1 MIITKTPYRI
11 SFFGGGTDYPSWYS
25 GHGGAVLSTTI
36 DKYCYVSCR
45 YLPPFFNIKHRIVWS
60 HIETVSTLAEILH
73 PAVRESLKWMDFD
86 DTVGLEIHH
95 QGDLPARSG
104 MGSSSSFAVG
114 LIKCLSALKGQM
126 ITKHDLAL
134 GAIELEQRILA
145 EPVGSQDQMAA
156 AYGGFNVI
164 QFSPNGDIR
173 VQPLTVAPE
182 RIRELESNLM
192 LFYTGTSRLAAQ
204 IGADV
209 IGHMAERHTV
219 LQRMRGMVDEA
230 IEMLNGKGAMSDFGF
245 LLDESWSLKR
255 QLSALI
261 SNSNIDNIYQRA
273 LAAGALGGKLLGAGA
288 SGFMLFFVPPFR
300 QEAVKTALS
309 EFLYVPVQFE
319 KDGCSVIHYDV
330 DFPNMRC
337 LEREL
342 PTPILA
348 TSRTRNSRSDF
359 SVRKVSV

>member
-1 MIITKTPYRI
+1 VIITKTPYRI

-25 GHGGAVLSTTI
+25 EHGGAVLSTTI
-36 DKYCYVSCR
+36 DKYCYLTCR
-45 YLPPFFNIKHRIVWS
+45 YLPPFFIYRHKVVWS
-60 HIETVSTLAEILH
+60 HIEIVSTIPEILH
-73 PAVRESLKWMDFD
+73 PAARETLKWMGFD

-126 ITKHDLAL
+126 ISKHDLAIK
-134 GAIELEQRILA
+134 AMELEQRILGD
-145 EPVGSQDQMAA
+145 PVGSQDQVAA

-164 QFSPNGDIR
+164 QFSPSGDIR

-182 RIRELESNLM
+182 RLRELESNLM
-192 LFYTGTSRLAAQ
+192 LFYTGTSRLASQ

-209 IGHMAERHTV
+209 IGHMGERHAV
-219 LQRMRGMVDEA
+219 LQRMREMVDEA
-230 IEMLNGKGAMSDFGF
+230 IEILNGNGSISDFGY
-245 LLDESWSLKR
+245 LLNESWSFKR

-261 SNSNIDNIYQRA
+261 SNANIDNIYQRA
-273 LAAGALGGKLLGAGA
+273 LDAGALGGKLLGAGA
-288 SGFMLFFVPPFR
+288 SGFMLFFVPFSK
-300 QEAVKTALS
+300 QEVVKAALS

-330 DFPNMRC
+330 DSQDRRC
-337 LEREL
+337 LEREVPHPVL
-342 PTPILA
+342 PTA
-348 TSRTRNSRSDF
+348 GTRYYRADF
-359 SVRKVSV
+359 PDRKVSV